1 MSGRDNIEEPLNAR
15 QRQSIN
21 DFKELFTDYE
31 NNTPTL
37 EEALYQM
44 FISSNFEERKSKNLA
59 QKIVK
64 NCQDKINEI
73 YRYNN
78 KYNHFL
84 ESLKIT
90 KEEAC
95 IICSYTYESEE
106 EKDFLPYKILNKS
119 LLSEDKRHGL
129 EKISKYF
136 YILLKALRKL
146 PKYYMDSTNKY
157 LYRCIKKR
165 IKEEINGYHSGGINI
180 FFSFTSTTMNQ
191 RTSNDFLNRVNG
203 DNNKSGTIFVL
214 EGDIWGYNITIFN
227 YFGEVEIL
235 LEPETKFIVN
245 YIYPVNDLTFINCKV
260 IESHNV
266 LPEIENT
273 VYDYIQNNNI
283 SNPNNNIIP
292 NIINR
297 NPINRIREIREPR
310 VRERERVRVRE
321 RDRNNNNINAMRVNP
336 NFNVRE
342 RNSENKEL
350 RSNNFSQIGFQ
361 IINGDILGNNNY
373 KLNKYFPVKNR
384 ILYKSPTS
392 NNFKKN
398 LIYLMQNGYERK
410 LAENALF
417 KAKGELNHA
426 IQILSK

>member
-1 MSGRDNIEEPLNAR
+1 
-15 QRQSIN
+15 
-21 DFKELFTDYE
+21 
-31 NNTPTL
+31 
-37 EEALYQM
+37 
-44 FISSNFEERKSKNLA
+44 
-59 QKIVK
+59 
-64 NCQDKINEI
+64 
-73 YRYNN
+73 
-78 KYNHFL
+78 
-84 ESLKIT
+84 
-90 KEEAC
+90 
-95 IICSYTYESEE
+95 
-106 EKDFLPYKILNKS
+106 
-119 LLSEDKRHGL
+119 
-129 EKISKYF
+129 
-136 YILLKALRKL
+136 
-146 PKYYMDSTNKY
+146 
-157 LYRCIKKR
+157 
-165 IKEEINGYHSGGINI
+165 
-180 FFSFTSTTMNQ
+180 MNQ

-292 NIINR
+292 NIRNR
-297 NPINRIREIREPR
+297 DSNNRIRENLEPR
-310 VRERERVRVRE
+310 VRG
-321 RDRNNNNINAMRVNP
+321 RNNNNINAIRVNR

-342 RNSENKEL
+342 RNSVNKEL
-350 RSNNFSQIGFQ
+350 RRNKFSQIGYQ
-361 IINGDILGNNNY
+361 IINGDILGNYNY
-373 KLNKYFPVKNR
+373 KSNKNSPVKNR
-384 ILYKSPTS
+384 MLYKSPTN

-410 LAENALF
+410 LAENALS

-426 IQILSK
+426 IQILSKLKI